1 LSLLAATVNS
11 APRLVEMMG
20 LALRSEFRSIWPNN
34 SRGKGLKD
42 SMTGI
47 LSTFESLQAQYNPDI
62 AMPVGKYLHALLN
75 GL

>member
-1 LSLLAATVNS
+1 
-11 APRLVEMMG
+11 
-20 LALRSEFRSIWPNN
+20 
-34 SRGKGLKD
+34 
-42 SMTGI
+42 MTGI